1 MPSARFSSFTDR
13 LRSTHPAQ
21 AAVSVV
27 VVNGVLAVP
36 SILAPQSLAAAV
48 SYLLGFAVTVA
59 VLWAVACGSNP
70 DRRTWQFISAAATC
84 WLLGDLVERFVPG
97 WERVFDGA
105 GVPDVLWLCGYPLLA
120 LGVLHRVR
128 GRGLHLGTWR
138 ELLLDCAALTVSAGV
153 VAWQLIVVPAA
164 DPDATTLS
172 TAVSVLYPLG
182 DVLLFAMV
190 CVLALAPGSRAGDR
204 LLGGWLVATLV
215 IDASFTLLP
224 AVLPHLE
231 AERLDGVLLIV
242 NSLLAAA
249 ALRPPVTEGGPARD
263 TGQQVMPV
271 SRVVLLGA
279 GVLIAPGVACLSPNP
294 DLGTRLLLALAAM
307 TVSVIVL
314 VRLFGVV
321 RARETAEQFAA
332 LQASRDGL
340 TGLANRSF
348 LARHADGILGEP
360 DRAVRSALLF
370 VDVDHFKMVNDVHG
384 HAFGDEALRVVA
396 SRLRAAVRPD
406 DIVARIGGDE
416 FVVLC
421 ANLTKAGAQELAE
434 RVTRAGTGQICVED
448 TCAEISISV
457 GSVHGTDLR
466 LLHEDTALADLDI
479 WLHAADVSMFIHKR
493 SRDSRPRLI
502 DTPT

>member
-1 MPSARFSSFTDR
+1 MPPAGFSSFTAP
-13 LRSTHPAQ
+13 LRSIRPAQ
-21 AAVSVV
+21 AAASVV
-27 VVNGVLAVP
+27 MVNAALAVP
-36 SILAPQSLAAAV
+36 SLLAPQSLAAAV
-48 SYLLGFAVTVA
+48 SYMLGFTVTVA

-70 DRRTWQFISAAATC
+70 DRRTWQFVAAAATC
-84 WLLGDLVERFVPG
+84 WLLGDLIERFVPA
-97 WERVFDGA
+97 WERVFNGA
-105 GVPDVLWLCGYPLLA
+105 GVPDVLWLIGYPLLA

-153 VAWQLIVVPAA
+153 VAWQLIVVPAV
-164 DPDATTLS
+164 DPDATMLS
-172 TAVSVLYPLG
+172 TVVSVLYPLG

-190 CVLALAPGSRAGDR
+190 CVLALAPGSRTGDR

-215 IDASFTLLP
+215 IDTCFTLLP
-224 AVLPHLE
+224 ALLAHLE
-231 AERLDGVLLIV
+231 GQRLDGALLIV

-249 ALRPPVTEGGPARD
+249 ALRSPLTEGGPARD

-294 DLGTRLLLALAAM
+294 DLGTRLLLATAAL

-321 RARETAEQFAA
+321 RARETAEQLAA
-332 LQASRDGL
+332 LQANQDGP

-348 LARHADGILGEP
+348 LARHADSILGDP

-370 VDVDHFKMVNDVHG
+370 VDVDQFKMVNDVYG

-421 ANLTKAGAQELAE
+421 ANLTNQGARELAE
-434 RVTRAGTGQICVED
+434 RVTRAGTGQVCVED
-448 TCAEISISV
+448 ICAEISISV
-457 GSVHGTDLR
+457 GSVHGADLR

-493 SRDSRPRLI
+493 SRDSRPRFVA
-502 DTPT
+502 TPS